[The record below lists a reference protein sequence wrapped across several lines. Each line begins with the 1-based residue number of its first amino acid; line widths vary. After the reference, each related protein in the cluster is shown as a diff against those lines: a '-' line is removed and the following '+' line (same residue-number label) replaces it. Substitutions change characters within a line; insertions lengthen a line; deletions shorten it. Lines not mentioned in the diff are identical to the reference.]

1 MRLDV
6 CKKSVDVPPSFSTSL
21 INMIRRG
28 EKILCAVLIGSFLC
42 VNALAKDEDAKSLS
56 GDMGEGTRNFIEL
69 HSLYL
74 KWKDGFFGSRT
85 HYRTRLYFMLM
96 EMMGHRIVTG
106 YDYVLESPELIYQQK
121 LRFAF
126 YGDDWLHIEGKVNK
140 ARIKKIIGDDSS
152 LLLSWWRS
160 GKLVSVSGILRDYR
174 IDDWG
179 KKIYVVLEDIVV
191 TVPEKNKR

>member
-1 MRLDV
+1 M
-6 CKKSVDVPPSFSTSL
+6 
-21 INMIRRG
+21 
-28 EKILCAVLIGSFLC
+28 VLFLH
-42 VNALAKDEDAKSLS
+42 AYGAQTDENTYSDAHA
-56 GDMGEGTRNFIEL
+56 EGTRNFIEL

-85 HYRTRLYFMLM
+85 HYRTQLYFMLLD
-96 EMMGHRIVTG
+96 MMGHRIVTG

-126 YGDDWLHIEGKVNK
+126 YGDDWLHIEGRINK
-140 ARIKKIIGDDSS
+140 ESIKKIIGDDSS

-179 KKIYVVLEDIVV
+179 KKIYVVLEDI
-191 TVPEKNKR
+191 TVKVPDRNKR